1 LDGYGDEEGLGLDAS
16 GGVCDFAAMAPTPT
30 LRSSG
35 DLLAD
40 RRYAYA
46 EAALKEGDHRAA
58 ADLAEQSLELAP
70 AYAPALALLGRA
82 RAMLGERE
90 AALAALARAL
100 ELEPADA
107 LGVRID
113 LARLGALPPGEAMS
127 QNYVRA
133 LFDDY
138 AGTFDKHLV
147 KNLNY
152 RGPELLRAAVR
163 RAFAAYGRRL
173 WAERV
178 LDLGCGT
185 GLVARAFE
193 GTYAA
198 IEGVDLSPRM
208 LAAAR
213 RTRLYDR
220 LHEGD
225 LLSFLEE
232 QAERTADL
240 VVSADV
246 FVYLAALEG
255 VFAEAHRVLRPGGV
269 FAFTVQAHA
278 GEGVVLG
285 EDSRYAHGEAHL
297 RALAAVTGFSIA
309 VFEPVSTRRDR
320 GADVPG
326 FLLVLER

>member
-1 LDGYGDEEGLGLDAS
+1 MPPAS
-16 GGVCDFAAMAPTPT
+16 T

-46 EAALKEGDHRAA
+46 DAAMKEGDHAAA
-58 ADLAEQSLELAP
+58 ADLAAQALELAP
-70 AYAPALALLGRA
+70 TFAPAHALLGRA
-82 RAMLGERE
+82 RAALGRRE
-90 AALAALARAL
+90 DAVVALRRAL
-100 ELEPADA
+100 ELDPEDA

-113 LARLGALPPGEAMS
+113 LTRLGALQTEEAIGAA
-127 QNYVRA
+127 YVRA

-152 RGPELLRAAVR
+152 RGPELLHAAVR
-163 RAFAAYGRRL
+163 RAQAAYGQKL
-173 WAERV
+173 WCGRV

-185 GLVARAFE
+185 GLVAQALSGAY
-193 GTYAA
+193 GT

-208 LAAAR
+208 LSAAR
-213 RTRLYDR
+213 KSRLYDR

-225 LLSFLEE
+225 LLGFLKG
-232 QAERTADL
+232 QGERTADL
-240 VVSADV
+240 VVAADV
-246 FVYLAALEG
+246 FVYIAALDDI
-255 VFAEAHRVLRPGGV
+255 FAEVFRVLTRGGL

-278 GEGVVLG
+278 GEGVILG
-285 EDSRYAHGEAHL
+285 ADSRYAHGESYL
-297 RALAAVTGFSIA
+297 RALAERTGFA
-309 VFEPVSTRRDR
+309 VALFEAVSTRQDR
-320 GADVPG
+320 GVDVPG

>member
-1 LDGYGDEEGLGLDAS
+1 MPD
-16 GGVCDFAAMAPTPT
+16 T

-46 EAALKEGDHRAA
+46 EAAMEEGDHAA
-58 ADLAEQSLELAP
+58 AAEIAEQSLELAP
-70 AYAPALALLGRA
+70 SFAPAHALLGRA
-82 RAMLGERE
+82 RAALGDRE
-90 AALAALARAL
+90 AALAALLRAL
-100 ELEPADA
+100 DLEPDDA

-113 LARLGALPPGEAMS
+113 LARLGALPIEEAVGEG
-127 QNYVRA
+127 YVRA

-152 RGPELLRAAVR
+152 RGPELLRSAVR
-163 RAFAAYGRRL
+163 RARAAYGQKLRC
-173 WAERV
+173 ERI

-185 GLVARAFE
+185 GLVAQAFA
-193 GTYAA
+193 GTFAS

-208 LAAAR
+208 LAVAR

-225 LLSFLEE
+225 LLRLLKAQDGRS
-232 QAERTADL
+232 ADL
-240 VVSADV
+240 VAAADV
-246 FVYLAALEG
+246 FVYLAALAE
-255 VFAEAHRVLRPGGV
+255 VFGEVHRVLVPGGL
-269 FAFTVQAHA
+269 FAFTVQAHG
-278 GEGVVLG
+278 GEGVILG
-285 EDSRYAHGEAHL
+285 EDKRYAHGDRYL
-297 RALAAVTGFSIA
+297 RGLAENVGFRVVLFDA
-309 VFEPVSTRRDR
+309 VSTRQDR
-320 GADVPG
+320 GVAVPG